1 MILDSYLINQLE
13 PIGKRIMKHAGLK
26 SAPNNIEEMYKFLKA
41 LQNLSQENDDAAA
54 LVCEILFSFV
64 TSEEVRDRHTSPREF
79 EDIFCSL
86 FGTVS
91 TDTIAK
97 SNPKIETEIA
107 KYDCYSKDENWNIST
122 DLSGNKRE
130 KADVFIGNYA
140 LSLKTLKGK
149 SVDSCGIVT
158 DKRFNNEINVGSF
171 SFRALFKGILSDE
184 QLMILRDRKGGLGS
198 GSQIRENVLK
208 HINSENKNKLFLE
221 RLKDFLK
228 YVYADDLLILIKS
241 NYMVVFYLIPSYSF
255 VESIC
260 KLYEHDEKNF
270 EKVWYRWENNNL
282 RFPLN
287 NFINNIR
294 EYNLPIYEI
303 NINLAVF
310 EKNNAVRNFN
320 EKIRECI
327 QTNIENL

>member
-1 MILDSYLINQLE
+1 MTI
-13 PIGKRIMKHAGLK
+13 P
-26 SAPNNIEEMYKFLKA
+26 FLKA
-41 LQNLSQENDDAAA
+41 LQKLSQQNDNAAA

-64 TSEEVRDRHTSPREF
+64 TSKEVRDRHTSPREF

-91 TDTIAK
+91 TDTVAK
-97 SNPKIETEIA
+97 SNPQVEPEIA
-107 KYDCYSKDENWNIST
+107 KYDTYSKDEEWNIST

-130 KADVFIGNYA
+130 KADIFIGEYA

-149 SVDSCGIVT
+149 AFDESGTIT
-158 DKRFNNEINVGSF
+158 DNDYNNEINVGSF

-198 GSQIRENVLK
+198 GKQIREKVLK
-208 HINSENKNKLFLE
+208 HINSEKKNKLFLE
-221 RLKDFLK
+221 RLNVFLN

-241 NYMVVFYLIPSYSF
+241 NYRVVFYLIPSSSF
-255 VESIC
+255 VGSIC
-260 KLYEHDEKNF
+260 KLYEFDEQHF

-287 NFINNIR
+287 NFIKNIKDFH
-294 EYNLPIYEI
+294 LPIYEI
-303 NINLAVF
+303 NIDLSTF
-310 EKNNAVRNFN
+310 EKNEAVLNFN
-320 EKIRECI
+320 NKIDEFI
-327 QTNIENL
+327 KENIKNILS